1 MRDIYD
7 PEVNHQ
13 RMTALQVFHL
23 NFMLLLLS
31 YPMYE
36 KGEKRNVR

>member
-13 RMTALQVFHL
+13 RMTTALQVFHL

-36 KGEKRNVR
+36 KGEEKKC